1 MPNAEFTLSHH
12 ARRARAALVLIVAL
26 SSWGCRSR
34 ERAAADS
41 ASASAGRDSVANRA
55 PIPGRYAL
63 ADFHHLRWLEGSWR
77 GALPEGGSFF
87 ESYRLVDD
95 STIAMYG
102 YPDSTFKGATDSARI
117 ALRGTTVA
125 DEGATARWVATRLD
139 SMTVQFAPER
149 GGSNDFMWERESA
162 DKWLATLRS
171 RDRTGARR
179 TIMYPMQRIAR

>member
-1 MPNAEFTLSHH
+1 M
-12 ARRARAALVLIVAL
+12 
-26 SSWGCRSR
+26 
-34 ERAAADS
+34 
-41 ASASAGRDSVANRA
+41 
-55 PIPGRYAL
+55 
-63 ADFHHLRWLEGSWR
+63 
-77 GALPEGGSFF
+77 
-87 ESYRLVDD
+87 DD

-117 ALRGTTVA
+117 TLRGTTVV
-125 DEGATARWVATRLD
+125 DEGTTARWVATRLD